1 MQSNKYLAE
10 IDKNI
15 NTKRISTKRRDEA
28 ERFST
33 VFFKR
38 ILPNLLTRGEVLN
51 CFIALMHRLRGSV
64 LLWSSVLYN
73 GKLIDFELVRE
84 DSEQLC
90 I

>member
-10 IDKNI
+10 IDKKYKYQKNL
-15 NTKRISTKRRDEA
+15 NRKCDEA
-28 ERFST
+28 VRFST
-33 VFFKR
+33 VFLKR

-64 LLWSSVLYN
+64 LLWSSVLYE